1 MRRAL
6 IALRAQGVLCALL
19 LLAACGPSTS
29 SPLSP
34 PQQQHA
40 PTTAA
45 HASTATA
52 RTLGSVCTN
61 LVTITQS
68 LTQLTTITA
77 STPVGQVQ
85 AMQSGLNSAVNRL
98 VALLPSN
105 ELPTLAEVQAAI
117 TQLATTLK
125 SHPATATMGQ
135 TGIDV
140 NHFRSQTA
148 ALQDTVAQTASSLNC
163 PS

>member
-29 SPLSP
+29 SPPSSA
-34 PQQQHA
+34 QQA

-45 HASTATA
+45 HAATATA
-52 RTLGSVCTN
+52 RTLGTVCSN
-61 LVTITQS
+61 LVTINQS
-68 LTQLTTITA
+68 LMQLTTITA

-85 AMQSGLNSAVNRL
+85 TLQSGLTSAMNRL
-98 VALLPSN
+98 VALFPSN
-105 ELPTLAEVQAAI
+105 ELPTLAELQTAS

-125 SHPATATMGQ
+125 SQPATATMGQ

-140 NHFRSQTA
+140 NHFKSQAA
-148 ALQDTVAQTASSLNC
+148 ALQGTVVQTASGLNC